1 MAERTVIDGAINLVL
16 TAAIAATIAALLP
29 DDSRPPSS
37 PVVFVDAA
45 NVTPASP
52 AELAAPA
59 SSAGSVEARITFAG
73 DIMEHAPQPG
83 GSFDESYARIAP
95 ILHKSDLAVGN
106 LEFPVLE
113 SRAVGPDNGTV
124 RFNGSPAHLD
134 ALKKAGF
141 GLLST
146 ANNHAFDQGID
157 GIRSTIDELERR
169 QLRYVGTART
179 RDDLRRQLVV
189 IDVHGIRVAFFAY
202 TGLLNTYLKDD
213 LQFEDPPSDLSL
225 AFADFSEWDREYR
238 EIADAMFRA
247 DAERARRA
255 GADFV
260 VALTH
265 WGEEWTFAPTGD
277 QREAARDLLGAGF
290 DLVVGG
296 HGHVLNAPEIHDGKL
311 IVYSLG
317 NLFCD
322 FAEWQARTGALLD
335 VVVRRDADG
344 RTRLV
349 DFRMHPLLVRREGH
363 VIEPLDQSA
372 ETATGEAA
380 EAWQL
385 ARRMLGPAIFGEHA
399 EPAR

>member
-1 MAERTVIDGAINLVL
+1 MAERTAIDGAVNLVI

-37 PVVFVDAA
+37 PVVFVEAA

-52 AELAAPA
+52 SDLAARTQPVTPA
-59 SSAGSVEARITFAG
+59 ASPAPQGASKDPAEARITFAG

-95 ILHKSDLAVGN
+95 ILHGSDLAVGN

-113 SRAVGPDNGTV
+113 GRAVGPENDTV

-134 ALKKAGF
+134 ALKAAGF

-146 ANNHAFDQGID
+146 ANNHAFDQGVD
-157 GIRSTIDELERR
+157 GMRSTIDELERR

-179 RDDLRRQLVV
+179 KGDLARQLVV
-189 IDVHGIRVAFFAY
+189 VDVHGIRVAFFAY

-213 LQFEDPPSDLSL
+213 LQFEDPPADLPL
-225 AFADFSEWDREYR
+225 AFANFSEWDGEYR

-247 DAERARRA
+247 DAQRARSA

-277 QREAARDLLGAGF
+277 QRDAAHDLLGAGF

-296 HGHVLNAPEIHDGKL
+296 HGHVLNAPEVHDGKL

-322 FAEWQARTGALLD
+322 FAEW
-335 VVVRRDADG
+335 
-344 RTRLV
+344 
-349 DFRMHPLLVRREGH
+349 
-363 VIEPLDQSA
+363 
-372 ETATGEAA
+372 
-380 EAWQL
+380 
-385 ARRMLGPAIFGEHA
+385 
-399 EPAR
+399 